1 MGDAFLRLR
10 YALEGPGPAHPS
22 IVIVDL
28 GDAAVKELG
37 MGRSGRGQF
46 ARLIEALGKAGAAAV
61 AVDVVFDG
69 AGNPDEDAA
78 LAKAVAAAGNV
89 YLPVIATPSGGL
101 ASSYAELD
109 AAAAGLGHINAEPDP
124 DGVYRRVPLFVR
136 RADRLV
142 PSLALRTAYAAQGV
156 DPGRVGAGREPVIP
170 TDRLGRLVIDY
181 RGPWGAVFPHYP
193 FQAVV
198 ASLDDPDLAEALA
211 DELEGA
217 VVVVADVTTAS
228 SDYGP
233 SPLEGVYPLAGIHA
247 GVINSI
253 LLSSFLRDPHPALTV
268 GLSLALALGLWLCS
282 RLPGPRAMTA
292 ASIAAWA
299 ALVALELRLFLS
311 LGLMPALAAPTAG
324 TILFLVAAAAYRLSL
339 AERARL
345 LWRARVE
352 RYFAPSVMEKILSD
366 PGRLASAERKRVTVL
381 FSDIAGFT
389 AWSSS
394 RDPAMVHA
402 ALNDY
407 FEAMTAIVFE
417 HGGTVDKFIGDG
429 LMAFFGDPIDQGDHE
444 LRAVHAAIDMQ
455 LALRARRSSAPS
467 GESSGFHIRI
477 GINAGEAIVGDLGSR
492 RIMAYTAIGA
502 TVNLASRLEG
512 KAPVDGILVS
522 EPVYRAVAGRVP
534 MLARGKTSAKGI
546 GDEFETWEVGLPD
559 A

>member
-28 GDAAVKELG
+28 GDSAVKELG

-46 ARLIEALGKAGAAAV
+46 ARLIEALGKAGVAAV

-69 AGNPDEDAA
+69 TGNPTEDAA
-78 LAKAVAAAGNV
+78 LAEAVAAAGNV

-101 ASSYAELD
+101 ASSYPELA
-109 AAAAGLGHINAEPDP
+109 AAAAGLGHINAEPDG
-124 DGVYRRVPLFVR
+124 DGVYRRMPIFVR

-142 PSLALRTAYAAQGV
+142 PSLALRTAGAALGK
-156 DPGRVGAGREPVIP
+156 DAGADELARELGIP
-170 TDRLGRLVIDY
+170 ADRQGRLIIDY

-193 FQAVV
+193 FQSVV

-247 GVINSI
+247 SVINSM
-253 LLSSFLRDPHPALTV
+253 LLSGFLRDPSPVATAALT
-268 GLSLALALGLWLCS
+268 LALALGLWLCS

-292 ASIAAWA
+292 ACVAAWA
-299 ALVALELRLFLS
+299 ALAALELGLFFR
-311 LGLMPALAAPTAG
+311 GGVMPALAAPTAG

-352 RYFAPSVMEKILSD
+352 RYFAPSVMDKILSD
-366 PGRLASAERKRVTVL
+366 PGRLASAERKRITVL

-389 AWSSS
+389 AWSSA

-429 LMAFFGDPIDQGDHE
+429 LMAFFGDPLDQGDHE
-444 LRAVHAAIDMQ
+444 LRAVRAAMDMQ
-455 LALRARRSSAPS
+455 LALRARRASAQGS
-467 GESSGFHIRI
+467 ESSGFHIRV
-477 GINAGEAIVGDLGSR
+477 GINTGEAIVGDLGSR

-522 EPVYRAVAGRVP
+522 EPVFRAVAGRVP
-534 MLARGKTSAKGI
+534 LRARGKTSAKGI
-546 GDEFETWEVGLPD
+546 EDEFETWEVELPE